1 MPTRDEKLLHPKSL
15 KGKTHEIIFEAN
27 TFWGKTFDITLL
39 ILIVIS
45 IAVLMLESV
54 DAYNLQYYKLFYY
67 IEWVLTILFTIEYAA
82 RLYAVKKPIKYATS
96 FYGVIDLLAI
106 LPTYLEIFMMG
117 THFFMMLRIMRLLR
131 IFRIFKLVRF
141 VNERN
146 TLAYSLRRSWAKISY
161 FLFFLLLSVCIIGT
175 LIYLIEGENQSSSFE
190 NIPVSIYWAIV
201 TLTTVGYGDMAPVT
215 PLGQFLASAIM
226 IMGYSII
233 AVPTGIISAEI
244 ARHKSSDE
252 LENEVCQY
260 CSEENH
266 LPDSDYCHKCG
277 HPLRVN

>member
-1 MPTRDEKLLHPKSL
+1 MPTRDEKNFDPNSL

-27 TFWGKTFDITLL
+27 TFWGKTFDVSLL

-54 DAYNLQYYKLFYY
+54 DAYNILYYKYFYY
-67 IEWVLTILFTIEYAA
+67 IEWVLTILFSIEYAA
-82 RLYAVKKPIKYATS
+82 RLYAVKKPMKYATS

-106 LPTYLEIFMMG
+106 LPTYLEFFIVG
-117 THFFMMLRIMRLLR
+117 THFFMVLRVMRLLR
-131 IFRIFKLVRF
+131 IFRIFKLVQF
-141 VNERN
+141 LNERN
-146 TLAYSLRRSWAKISY
+146 TLAYSLRRSWPKISY
-161 FLFFLLLSVCIIGT
+161 FLFFLLLTVCVIGT
-175 LIYLIEGENQSSSFE
+175 LIYLIEGGNPSSSFE

-201 TLTTVGYGDMAPVT
+201 TLTTVGYGDITPIT

-244 ARHKSSDE
+244 ARHKSGDD
-252 LENEVCQY
+252 LEILVCQY
-260 CSEENH
+260 CSEETH
-266 LPDSDYCHKCG
+266 LPNAEFCHQCG
-277 HPLRVN
+277 HPL

>member
-1 MPTRDEKLLHPKSL
+1 MPTRDEKNFDPKSL

-27 TFWGKTFDITLL
+27 TFWGKTFDVSLL

-54 DAYNLQYYKLFYY
+54 DAYNILYYKYFYY
-67 IEWVLTILFTIEYAA
+67 IEWVLTILFSIEYAA

-106 LPTYLEIFMMG
+106 LPTYLEFFITG
-117 THFFMMLRIMRLLR
+117 THFFMVLRVMRLLR

-141 VNERN
+141 LNERN
-146 TLAYSLRRSWAKISY
+146 TLAYSLRRSWPKISY
-161 FLFFLLLSVCIIGT
+161 FLFFLLLTVCVIGT
-175 LIYLIEGENQSSSFE
+175 LIYLIEGGNPSSSFE

-201 TLTTVGYGDMAPVT
+201 TLTTVGYGDIAPIT

-244 ARHKSSDE
+244 ARHKNSED
-252 LENEVCQY
+252 LEIQVCQY
-260 CSEENH
+260 CSEETH
-266 LPDSDYCHKCG
+266 LPNAEFCHRCG
-277 HPLRVN
+277 HPL